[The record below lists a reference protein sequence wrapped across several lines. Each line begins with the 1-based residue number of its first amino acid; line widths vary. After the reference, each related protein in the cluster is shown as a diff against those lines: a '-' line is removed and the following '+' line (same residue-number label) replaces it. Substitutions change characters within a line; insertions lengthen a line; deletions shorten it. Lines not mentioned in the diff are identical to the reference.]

1 LGEVSPG
8 GQATKSL
15 TISNLGAEAC
25 HISNLGLSPSS
36 DSGFTFAPQGST
48 TLEVNP
54 GEPSTV
60 TITFS
65 PATVSLPLE
74 RAGTLVFDSDDPSR
88 GRVEVPLT
96 GSILT
101 HCTLA
106 IAPNAIDF
114 GHVALDS
121 AVTASVDMANV
132 GDGPCEIGGIALAK
146 GSDAQFALGPQQ
158 ASLFTLAPGERQSVV
173 VIFHAVDPAAPHQRS
188 GQLAL
193 ETTDT
198 KVRTG
203 VVPLSAT
210 IDVGCW
216 LTISPASLDFGSV
229 MLNTTT
235 AATVTLGNDG
245 SDTCDVSAIAL
256 GLGTDSAFTLDASQ
270 ALAFAVAPGA
280 SRSIV
285 LHFGAFDSAPPHLK
299 TGTLTLKTGNTRMA
313 DASVP
318 LSANVNSVCIEAS
331 QWIYTVDLSTMFSR
345 FDPAT
350 ATFTDI
356 GKLKCPSSLGAT
368 PFSMAVDQNAVAW
381 VSYSDGTLFKVDTA
395 TAQCQATSFQAGQ
408 HGISSFGMGFVF
420 DPLTGVDTLYI
431 AGGDS
436 ASDSK
441 QSPLATVSFP
451 SLVVTPVGNT
461 DGDPELTGTGDGT
474 LWSFYP
480 SETSPTGMA
489 TLARLNPATGA
500 TLESYTYKDMN
511 GYANN
516 WAMKFWGGSFW
527 IFLNTSLYKV
537 SRDTPATLDP
547 HIINLS
553 GRTIV
558 GAGVSTCA
566 PLHQAP

>member
-15 TISNLGAEAC
+15 TISNLGGEAC
-25 HISNLGLSPSS
+25 HISNLGLSPSF
-36 DSGFTFAPQGST
+36 DSEFTLTPQGPA
-48 TLEVNP
+48 TLVVNP

-60 TITFS
+60 TVTFS
-65 PATVSLPLE
+65 PATASLPLE

-88 GRVEVPLT
+88 GRVEVPLA

-106 IAPNAIDF
+106 IVPKAIDF

-121 AVTASVDMANV
+121 AATASVDIANI
-132 GDGPCEIGGIALAK
+132 GDGPCEIGGVALAE

-158 ASLFTLAPGERQSVV
+158 ESLFTLAPGERQSVV
-173 VIFHAVDPAAPHQRS
+173 VVFHAVDPAAPHQRS
-188 GQLAL
+188 GQITF

-198 KVRTG
+198 KVPTG

-216 LTISPASLDFGSV
+216 LTISPASLDFGKV
-229 MLNTTT
+229 MLNTT
-235 AATVTLGNDG
+235 ADATLTLGNVG

-270 ALAFAVAPGA
+270 ALAFAVAPGG
-280 SRSIV
+280 SQSIV

-299 TGTLTLKTGNTRMA
+299 TGTLTLKTGNSHMP

-318 LSANVNSVCIEAS
+318 LAANVNSVCIEAS
-331 QWIYTVDLSTMFSR
+331 QWIYTVDESTMFSR
-345 FDPAT
+345 FDPTT

-356 GKLKCPSSLGAT
+356 GKLKCPSLPGES

-420 DPLTGVDTLYI
+420 DPLTGFDTLYI
-431 AGGDS
+431 AGDS
-436 ASDSK
+436 MSSSTQAS
-441 QSPLATVSFP
+441 LATVSFP
-451 SLVVTPVGNT
+451 SLVVTPVGTT
-461 DGDPELTGTGDGT
+461 DGNPELTGTGDGT

-480 SETSPTGMA
+480 SGTSPTGMA

-500 TLESYTYKDMN
+500 TLESYSYKDMK

-537 SRDTPATLDP
+537 SRDTPATIDP
-547 HIINLS
+547 HIINVS
-553 GRTIV
+553 GRKIV